1 MVPEETDAMVALAS
15 KAIEPPAT
23 SNTGLLKK
31 SWALLVLF
39 PTEAPLSSSMSTEE
53 ALVTVQFCAS
63 LRLFTVPNLAVQGNP
78 GIKFEPINVTKLD
91 GYAAVGEAET
101 MVGSVSTDIVAVSG
115 APITETVNVPAGVVR
130 CSANVALLLV
140 ETVQSCCA
148 PPT

>member
-31 SWALLVLF
+31 SWALLG

-63 LRLFTVPNLAVQGNP
+63 LRLFTLPNLAVQGNP

-115 APITETVNVPAGVVR
+115 APITETVNVPDAGFVGCSVNVVLFM
-130 CSANVALLLV
+130 VV
-140 ETVQSCCA
+140 KVQS
-148 PPT
+148 

>member
-31 SWALLVLF
+31 SWALLC

-115 APITETVNVPAGVVR
+115 APITETVNVPDAGFVGCSVNVVLFM
-130 CSANVALLLV
+130 VV
-140 ETVQSCCA
+140 KVQS
-148 PPT
+148 

>member
-31 SWALLVLF
+31 SWALLC

-63 LRLFTVPNLAVQGNP
+63 LSLFTMPNLAVQGNP

-101 MVGSVSTDIVAVSG
+101 MVGSISTDIVAVSG
-115 APITETVNVPAGVVR
+115 APITETVNVPNAGVVG

-140 ETVQSCCA
+140 EKVQS
-148 PPT
+148 

>member
-15 KAIEPPAT
+15 TAIEPPAT
-23 SNTGLLKK
+23 SNSGLLKE
-31 SWALLVLF
+31 SWALLC
-39 PTEAPLSSSMSTEE
+39 PTEAPLSSSMSTAEE
-53 ALVTVQFCAS
+53 LMTVQLRAS
-63 LRLFTVPNLAVQGNP
+63 LRLFTPVPTLAVQGNP

-91 GYAAVGEAET
+91 AYAAVGEAET

-115 APITETVNVPAGVVR
+115 APITETVNVPDAGFVG
-130 CSANVALLLV
+130 CSVNVALLLV

>member
-31 SWALLVLF
+31 SWALLC

-63 LRLFTVPNLAVQGNP
+63 LRLFTLPKTAKLAVQGNP

-115 APITETVNVPAGVVR
+115 APITETVNVPDAGFVGCSVNVVLFM
-130 CSANVALLLV
+130 VV
-140 ETVQSCCA
+140 KVQS
-148 PPT
+148 

>member
-31 SWALLVLF
+31 SWALLC

-63 LRLFTVPNLAVQGNP
+63 LSLFTMPNLAVQGNP

-101 MVGSVSTDIVAVSG
+101 MVGSISTDIVAVSG
-115 APITETVNVPAGVVR
+115 APITETVNVPNVGFVG
-130 CSANVALLLV
+130 CSVNVALLLV
-140 ETVQSCCA
+140 EKVQ
-148 PPT
+148 T

>member
-15 KAIEPPAT
+15 NAIEPPAT

-31 SWALLVLF
+31 SWALLC
-39 PTEAPLSSSMSTEE
+39 PTEAPLSSSMSTED

-63 LRLFTVPNLAVQGNP
+63 LRLFTLPNLAVQGTP

-101 MVGSVSTDIVAVSG
+101 MVGKVSTDIVAVSG
-115 APITETVNVPAGVVR
+115 APITETVNVPNSGFVG
-130 CSANVALLLV
+130 CSVNVALLLV
-140 ETVQSCCA
+140 EKVQS
-148 PPT
+148 